1 VAVMMLAGWL
11 FASSAGAIPLD
22 GLDSGRAWKL
32 KGIDF
37 AGNEK
42 ISADDLL
49 GVMTTRERP
58 WYRFWSDRPVFD
70 PVTFGTDLERL
81 ERLYESRGYYGTTV
95 SNDLE
100 VDDAEGLITAHISVH
115 EVVPA
120 VISEID
126 VQVSKDGAD
135 QKEPPFPKE
144 LPVKRG
150 QVFRESDYQ
159 QAEQVLRTAFLENG
173 YAFVKTERHAE
184 VDLDDRQVRI
194 RYVVHPGPLAVFGK
208 TGVSGVTTVD
218 PQLITRELTYREG
231 ESYALSKVVETRD
244 KLLALDLFGTVRV
257 GPADPQTPNSVVPMS
272 IEVTEKS
279 HREIKVSAGYGTEDQ
294 FRTQL
299 EWRNLNWLGGGR
311 RLSLLTKYSGIE
323 TSGSINFTQPH
334 FFSPTTQAIV
344 NFAHNQEKEQTYDLQ
359 ASRFRPR
366 LEHQFSKTLSAFIG
380 YRLEYDQLSDVAD
393 ATVQELGGIEKKG
406 LLSGPTLGLL
416 WNTTDDLLNPKRGN
430 IVSFTFDNAGWG
442 GKYKFYKF
450 TTEGKKFLEIG
461 WETVF
466 ASRLKLGLGDAIG
479 AEKNLPLFERFYSGG
494 DKSVRGYGRRRLGPL
509 SASDDP
515 LGGRSLLEGSLELRR
530 PIWKELNGA
539 IFVDFG
545 QVSRRAFDV
554 PVDNLQFSRGFGLSY
569 STPIGPI
576 RIDVG
581 FPFNPPRGDRA
592 WQIHFSIGGAF

>member
-1 VAVMMLAGWL
+1 
-11 FASSAGAIPLD
+11 
-22 GLDSGRAWKL
+22 
-32 KGIDF
+32 
-37 AGNEK
+37 
-42 ISADDLL
+42 
-49 GVMTTRERP
+49 MTTRERP
-58 WYRFWSDRPVFD
+58 WYRFWSDRPAFD

-100 VDDAEGLITAHISVH
+100 VDEAEGLVTAHISVH
-115 EVVPA
+115 EMVPA

-126 VQVSKDGAD
+126 VQVSRDGAD

-150 QVFRESDYQ
+150 QIFQESDYQ
-159 QAEQVLRTAFLENG
+159 KAEQVLRTAFLENG
-173 YAFVKTERHAE
+173 YAYVKTERHAE
-184 VDLDDRQVRI
+184 VDLDGRQVRI
-194 RYVVHPGPLAVFGK
+194 RYVIHPGPLAVFGK
-208 TGVSGVTTVD
+208 TEVTGVTTVD
-218 PQLITRELTYREG
+218 PELITRELTYHEG

-244 KLLALDLFGTVRV
+244 KLLALDLFATVRV
-257 GPADPQTPNSVVPMS
+257 GPADPEAPNPMVPMS

-279 HREIKVSAGYGTEDQ
+279 HREIKVSVGYGTEDQ

-311 RLSLLTKYSGIE
+311 RLSLLAKYSGSE
-323 TSGSINFTQPH
+323 NSGSINFTQPH
-334 FFSPTTQAIV
+334 FFSATTQAIV
-344 NFAHNQEKEQTYDLQ
+344 NFAHGQEKEQTYDLN
-359 ASRFRPR
+359 ATRFRPR
-366 LEHQFSKTLSAFIG
+366 IEHQFSKTLSAFIG

-393 ATVQELGGIEKKG
+393 ATVQELGGVEKKG
-406 LLSGPTLGLL
+406 LLSGPTFGLL
-416 WNTTDDLLNPKRGN
+416 WNTTDDPLNPKQGN
-430 IVSFTFDNAGWG
+430 VVSFTFDSAGLG

-450 TTEGKKFLEIG
+450 TTEGKKFLSIG

-479 AEKNLPLFERFYSGG
+479 SEKNLPLFERFYSGG

-545 QVSRRAFDV
+545 QVSRRA
-554 PVDNLQFSRGFGLSY
+554 SRGCCLSY
-569 STPIGPI
+569 SWSGGPF
-576 RIDVG
+576 RIDIA
-581 FPFNPPRGDRA
+581 FPFIPPRGDRA